1 MEKRERFHKSI
12 EMNKLSPIFII
23 LVTIT
28 VVSALAKSDL
38 SGGYITGFARGVE
51 EANEAITQFDN
62 GSPKSM
68 DADKPPSCP
77 LADKQ
82 DDYCDGWKDGWRDRI
97 LDILG

>member
-62 GSPKSM
+62 GSKSI

-82 DDYCDGWKDGWRDRI
+82 DDYCDGWRDRI
-97 LDILG
+97 LDVLG